1 MISPSTARQLF
12 TATVEPVV
20 DYASTVWMRACTAPA
35 MAALNRV
42 QREGGK
48 SITGSFRT
56 VATAVAEAEAS
67 IRTVSQR
74 HTDRA
79 IKFWMN
85 LRTLP
90 KTHPSSKLP
99 FKAFKRF
106 ISPLQKMAQMHQ
118 DTPTGRMEPIQ
129 EYVIAP

>member
-1 MISPSTARQLF
+1 
-12 TATVEPVV
+12 
-20 DYASTVWMRACTAPA
+20 

-56 VATAVAEAEAS
+56 VATAVAEAEAI

-74 HTDRA
+74 HIDRA
-79 IKFWMN
+79 TKFWMN

-90 KTHPSSKLP
+90 KTHPSSKLSVR
-99 FKAFKRF
+99 AFQRF
-106 ISPLQKMAQMHQ
+106 ISPLQKMVQMHQ
-118 DTPTGRMEPIQ
+118 DTPTERMEPIQ
-129 EYVIAP
+129 EYVIAPWEERIPLVIDYDKERAV